1 MTVWLAI
8 AVVAVVTIALKAA
21 GPAVLGER
29 RLPARAV
36 RVVDALAAALL
47 TGLPPGSCRGWTM
60 AMVSGGRTGTSV
72 DRPDLPAT
80 IREAVLGQPPHVT
93 ARRPVRRAGSA

>member
-8 AVVAVVTIALKAA
+8 AVVAVANVALKAA

-29 RLPARAV
+29 RLPTRAV

-47 TGLPPGSCRGWTM
+47 AGL
-60 AMVSGGRTGTSV
+60 
-72 DRPDLPAT
+72 L
-80 IREAVLGQPPHVT
+80 VT
-93 ARRPVRRAGSA
+93 ALLGTRWRDADASVLPGLLAAAGLALARVPALVCVAAAVVVTMGVRAFG